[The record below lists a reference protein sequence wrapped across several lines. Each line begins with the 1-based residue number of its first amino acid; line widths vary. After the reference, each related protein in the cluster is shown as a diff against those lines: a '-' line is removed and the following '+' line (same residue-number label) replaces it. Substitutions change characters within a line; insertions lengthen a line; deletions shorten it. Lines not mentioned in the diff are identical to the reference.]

1 LISETALTAL
11 QSAIEPLLSQGR
23 LIAVRSQGAPNSLIA
38 SESLEQA
45 SAHLLRELGRM
56 NGEPISRAE
65 LRSKTVLSDWVFDL
79 ALRPLLANEAVQSEQ
94 DGLRL
99 AAFSGKPSAQDPHLA
114 QVEELY
120 IRTGLASPILSKVSD
135 KTGISSADLQ
145 RLVTQLLRAKKLVRM
160 GADTLFIHCRCA
172 DPPYLCPAPAPWGN
186 V

>member
-120 IRTGLASPILSKVSD
+120 IRAGLASPILSEVSEQD
-135 KTGISSADLQ
+135 RNLFRGSA
-145 RLVTQLLRAKKLVRM
+145 
-160 GADTLFIHCRCA
+160 
-172 DPPYLCPAPAPWGN
+172 APAHPAALGEEAGTHGGRQS
-186 V
+186 VHSLQMR